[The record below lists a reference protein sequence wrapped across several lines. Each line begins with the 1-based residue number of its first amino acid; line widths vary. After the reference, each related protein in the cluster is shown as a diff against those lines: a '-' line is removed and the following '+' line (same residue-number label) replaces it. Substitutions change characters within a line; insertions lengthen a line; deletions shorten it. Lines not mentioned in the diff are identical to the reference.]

1 VNYDLIRQS
10 LVADLQESSKA
21 KSSHWRFHTES
32 SVLSSDFRISG
43 INGFSNRT
51 RRFPGSYA
59 LHKRNLK
66 RLFPWAK
73 RLVESTSFLEAKD
86 ICHTQRR
93 EVDSCVVR
101 HVFTFELLE
110 KYSQIT
116 PRIVCVIG
124 DGQANFVSLAL
135 SKGFSKK
142 LISVNL
148 TEVLLSDLDL
158 IERLNVVKAEEIS
171 VGKTINEVQGFL
183 NDDSKKV
190 LLISAHN
197 AAALSNSGVNLFV
210 NIASFQEMNQELI
223 DNYFKI
229 VESNNAYL
237 YCCNRIEKQLYGGE
251 LNQFSNYPWGEAK
264 ILLDETCRWH
274 QEFYSLR
281 SLLLYKKLPF
291 DGEVWHRLVK
301 Y

>member
-51 RRFPGSYA
+51 RRFPGSYG

-73 RLVESTSFLEAKD
+73 RLIDSPSFLAARD

-93 EVDSCVVR
+93 EVDSCVMR

-110 KYSQIT
+110 EYSQIT

-135 SKGFSKK
+135 SKGFSEK

-158 IERLNVVKAEEIS
+158 IEKLNVVKAEEVS
-171 VGKTINEVQGFL
+171 VGKTVNEVQRFL

-197 AAALSNSGVNLFV
+197 AAVLSNLGVNLFV

-223 DNYFKI
+223 HDYFKI
-229 VESNNAYL
+229 VESNSAYL

-251 LNQFSNYPWGEAK
+251 RNQFSNYPWGEAK
-264 ILLDETCRWH
+264 ILLDEKCRWH

-281 SLLLYKKLPF
+281 SPLLYKKLPF